1 MTYFSTLLAGGE
13 RKCNKSL
20 KNELLIF
27 KLEIK
32 NNYFGG
38 IFSRKSNQNKTML
51 DLFFYVPQFDGFK
64 MRKQLESI

>member
-27 KLEIK
+27 KLEMKNK
-32 NNYFGG
+32 NNVVIAILYKLHLHYNLYK
-38 IFSRKSNQNKTML
+38 I
-51 DLFFYVPQFDGFK
+51 
-64 MRKQLESI
+64 